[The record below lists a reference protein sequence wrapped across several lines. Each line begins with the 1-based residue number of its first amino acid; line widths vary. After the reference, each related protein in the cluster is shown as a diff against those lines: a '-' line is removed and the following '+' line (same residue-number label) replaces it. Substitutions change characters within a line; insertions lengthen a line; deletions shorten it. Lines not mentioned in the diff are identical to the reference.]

1 MRQPALGDAREVLRR
16 YFGYSDFRPAQ
27 LPAINAV
34 LSRRDAVI
42 VLPTGGGKSI
52 CFQVPALCFS
62 RLTVVVSPL
71 ISLMADQVQS
81 LERRNV
87 AATFLNSTLPPDETV
102 ARVERIRRGEVRLL
116 YVAPERLAV
125 G

>member
-27 LPAINAV
+27 LPAINAL

-52 CFQVPALCFS
+52 CFQVPALCFEK
-62 RLTVVVSPL
+62 LTVVVSPL
-71 ISLMADQVQS
+71 ISLMADQVQA
-81 LERRNV
+81 LERRGV
-87 AATFLNSTLPPDETV
+87 AATFLNSTLPTDETV
-102 ARVERIRRGEVRLL
+102 ARGERIQRSDLGAL
-116 YVAPERLAV
+116 
-125 G
+125 